1 MKVCVLMREDI
12 ELWCV
17 CGGRAAEGVVHDGLA
32 ARGPDQADIIGGLFV
47 LTQHA
52 ISRT

>member
-12 ELWCV
+12 ELWW
-17 CGGRAAEGVVHDGLA
+17 GGGAEGVVHDGLA
-32 ARGPDQADIIGGLFV
+32 ARGPGQTDVIGGLFV